1 MGTLQ
6 GLDVEVDVGGDRGVI
21 TVIPGYEGPAYGVPD
36 KGTIEAT
43 HNKPHCPAYAGF
55 PGLGSPE
62 RELSH

>member
-1 MGTLQ
+1 M
-6 GLDVEVDVGGDRGVI
+6 GDRGVI

-36 KGTIEAT
+36 KGTIEAI
-43 HNKPHCPAYAGF
+43 HNKPHRPAYAGF